1 MKIFNQINNVT
12 MKIAKGMV
20 AIFAIK
26 LALVIIIITFNA
38 YSTENIENSKNNSS
52 EFQNALDLSMSN
64 IGKISTFNTL
74 EGMARTN
81 EESKTLYL
89 INNNEQTFNN
99 TVFLNSVTDLQSLIT
114 IKNGRSLTLAEEDP
128 MDINDILASYTID
141 EQPIVSALQPAIQ
154 EAKNYLYELGLT
166 DAEISVELQGGDES
180 DLVLAVMA
188 LKNAESNHLNST
200 NLSNNNYQNLFGF
213 SIYAQEQQQD
223 NTLQDSGPDWYDCL
237 LRSVG
242 IDAVIELFNGKVTK
256 AIAKKA
262 IRKIVSRTLGWV
274 GAAIAVYEYGDCM
287 GWY

>member
-38 YSTENIENSKNNSS
+38 CSTENIENSKNNSS

-99 TVFLNSVTDLQSLIT
+99 TDFLNSVTDLQSLIT

>member
-38 YSTENIENSKNNSS
+38 CSTENIENSKNNSS

-99 TVFLNSVTDLQSLIT
+99 TDFLNSVTDLQSLIT

-128 MDINDILASYTID
+128 MDINEILASYTID

-200 NLSNNNYQNLFGF
+200 NLSNNYQNLFGF